1 MNKVLKG
8 LVAVVSTA
16 AMAIAGFAGVS
27 TAMAAETT
35 HTVTI
40 TPAKSGHTYEAYQIF
55 TGNLG
60 TDGSLGNVVW
70 GSGVDSA
77 KLAASTDTLL
87 KDKSAADVSTA
98 LATHA
103 DNSTQAKAYA
113 TAFSGVLSTTHTD
126 SRAFSSAGNGSYTIS
141 GLEDGYYLIQ
151 DKAGTLSGQNDAYTS
166 FILKIIGDDV
176 TVAPKSTQPTVD
188 KKVQDEPADAEQGA
202 TDGWGDTADHDINE
216 SFKFKPD
223 ASIPAEANLADYKTY
238 KVKFNDTMSKGVT
251 FESIESVT
259 VNGNDGTAAK
269 SWPLTGTDYDATTPT
284 PYDATTPT
292 PAGDGTQ
299 SWSLTIDDVIAKCAG
314 IKIAQGFTVEVIYK
328 AHLNENATVNDA
340 SGSTDNKNSVN
351 LEYSNNP
358 NAEGLGKTEDKTVYV
373 FTFAITNKKVIDN
386 EDGEPLAGA
395 GFKLYKDEGC
405 TQEYQLV
412 KDATL
417 NAYRP
422 VKGGETAEEM
432 KSSTEG
438 TFPIKGL
445 DAGTYYLKETTT
457 PKGYTTA
464 AVKTITI
471 KATHTIS
478 GGLPNVVLS
487 SDSTLD
493 NKIVDKKGNT
503 LPSTGGMGTTIL
515 YAAGAAIV
523 LVAAFGIVFAVR
535 RRNAR

>member
-27 TAMAAETT
+27 TAMAAGTT

-70 GSGVDSA
+70 GSGVDSD

-98 LATHA
+98 LATNA

-126 SRAFSSAGNGSYTIS
+126 SGAFSSAGNGSYTIS

-188 KKVQDEPADAEQGA
+188 KKIQDETGDAEAGA
-202 TDGWGDTADHDINE
+202 TEGWGNTADHDINE
-216 SFKFKPD
+216 SFQFKLD
-223 ASIPAEANLADYKTY
+223 ATIPAEANLADYKTY

-251 FESIESVT
+251 FESIASVK
-259 VNGNDGTAAK
+259 VNGNNGTAAK
-269 SWPLTGTDYDATTPT
+269 TWTLANTDYTATTP
-284 PYDATTPT
+284 AT
-292 PAGDGTQ
+292 AEDGTQ
-299 SWSLTIDDVIAKCAG
+299 SWSLTIDDVIAKCEG
-314 IKIAQGFTVEVIYK
+314 IKIAQGFTVEVIYN
-328 AHLNENATVNDA
+328 AHLNEKATINNA
-340 SGSTDNKNSVN
+340 SGTTDNKNSVN

-358 NAEGLGKTEDKTVYV
+358 NADGTGKTKDETVYA
-373 FTFAITNKKVIDN
+373 FTFGITNKKVIDSV
-386 EDGEPLAGA
+386 DGDALAGA
-395 GFKLYKDEGC
+395 GFKLYTDERC
-405 TQEYQLV
+405 TQEYKLV
-412 KDATL
+412 KDDTL
-417 NAYRP
+417 GAYRP
-422 VKGGETAEEM
+422 AKADETAVEM
-432 KSSTEG
+432 KSAADG

-457 PKGYTTA
+457 PAGYTTA
-464 AVKTITI
+464 EVTTI
-471 KATHTIS
+471 KIDATHSIDN
-478 GGLPNVVLS
+478 GGNPQVTLS
-487 SDSTLD
+487 QDSTLD
-493 NKIVDKKGNT
+493 NKIVDKKGSN

>member
-8 LVAVVSTA
+8 LVAVTASA
-16 AMAIAGFAGVS
+16 AMAVAGFAGVS
-27 TAMAAETT
+27 TAMATETT

-70 GSGVDSA
+70 GSGVDSD
-77 KLAASTDTLL
+77 KLAASTDTRL

-98 LATHA
+98 LATNA

-126 SRAFSSAGNGSYTIS
+126 SGAFSSAGNGSYTIS

-151 DKAGTLSGQNDAYTS
+151 DKAGTLTGKNDAYTS
-166 FILKIIGDDV
+166 FILKIIGDNV

-188 KKVQDEPADAEQGA
+188 KKVQDETADAEQGA
-202 TDGWGDTADHDINE
+202 TDGWGGTADHDINE
-216 SFKFKPD
+216 SFKFKLD
-223 ASIPAEANLADYKTY
+223 ATIPAEANLADYETY

-251 FESIESVT
+251 FESIASVK
-259 VNGNDGTAAK
+259 VNGNNGTAAK
-269 SWPLTGTDYDATTPT
+269 TWTLANNDYTATI
-284 PYDATTPT
+284 
-292 PAGDGTQ
+292 PAAAEDGTQ
-299 SWSLTIDDVIAKCAG
+299 SWSLTIDDVIAKCEG
-314 IKIAQGFTVEVIYK
+314 IKIAQGFTVEVIYN
-328 AHLNENATVNDA
+328 AHLNEEATINNA
-340 SGSTDNKNSVN
+340 SGTTDNKNSVN

-358 NAEGLGKTEDKTVYV
+358 NAAGLGKTDDKTVYV
-373 FTFAITNKKVIDN
+373 FTFAITNKKVIGN

-422 VKGGETAEEM
+422 VKSGETAEEM
-432 KSSTEG
+432 KSSPDG

-478 GGLPNVVLS
+478 GVLPNVVLS
-487 SDSTLD
+487 ADSTLD

-523 LVAAFGIVFAVR
+523 LVAAFGIAFAVR

>member
-16 AMAIAGFAGVS
+16 AMAVAGFAGAS
-27 TAMAAETT
+27 TAMAAEGT

-40 TPAKSGHTYEAYQIF
+40 SPAKSGHTYEAYQIF

-60 TDGSLGNVVW
+60 ADGSLGNVVW
-70 GSGVDSA
+70 GSGIDQS
-77 KLAASTDTLL
+77 KLAAEGTDALIKDKDAATVSQNLAAKSSDSTD
-87 KDKSAADVSTA
+87 
-98 LATHA
+98 
-103 DNSTQAKAYA
+103 AKAYA

-126 SRAFSSAGNGSYTIS
+126 SSDFVSTGVGSYTIS
-141 GLEDGYYLIQ
+141 GLSDGYYLIQ
-151 DKAGTLSGQNDAYTS
+151 DKAGTLNEKNDAYTS
-166 FILKIIGDDV
+166 FILKIIGADV

-188 KKVQDEPADAEQGA
+188 KKIQDETGDAEAGA
-202 TDGWGDTADHDINE
+202 TEGWGNTADHDINE
-216 SFKFKPD
+216 SFQFKLD
-223 ASIPAEANLADYKTY
+223 ATIPAEANLADYKTY

-251 FESIESVT
+251 FESIASVK
-259 VNGNDGTAAK
+259 VNGNNGTAART
-269 SWPLTGTDYDATTPT
+269 WTLANTDYTATI
-284 PYDATTPT
+284 
-292 PAGDGTQ
+292 PAAAEDGTQ
-299 SWSLTIDDVIAKCAG
+299 SWSLTIDDVIAKCEG
-314 IKIAQGFTVEVIYK
+314 IKIAQGFTVEVIYN

-340 SGSTDNKNSVN
+340 NGSTDNKNSVN

-358 NAEGLGKTEDKTVYV
+358 NAEGLGKTKDKTVYV
-373 FTFAITNKKVIDN
+373 FTFAITNKKVIGN
-386 EDGEPLAGA
+386 EDGEPLADA
-395 GFKLYKDEGC
+395 GFKLYKDEDC

-422 VKGGETAEEM
+422 VKDGETAEEM
-432 KSSTEG
+432 KSSADG

-478 GGLPNVVLS
+478 GDLPNVVLS
-487 SDSTLD
+487 SESTLD

-523 LVAAFGIVFAVR
+523 LVAAFGIAFAVR

>member
-8 LVAVVSTA
+8 LVAVAATA
-16 AMAIAGFAGVS
+16 AMAVAGFAGAS
-27 TAMAAETT
+27 TAMAAEGT

-40 TPAKSGHTYEAYQIF
+40 SPAKSGHTYEAYQIF

-60 TDGSLGNVVW
+60 ADGSLGNVVW
-70 GSGVDSA
+70 GSGIDQSKLSDEGTDALIKGKDAATVSQN
-77 KLAASTDTLL
+77 LAAKSSDSTD
-87 KDKSAADVSTA
+87 
-98 LATHA
+98 
-103 DNSTQAKAYA
+103 AKAYA

-126 SRAFSSAGNGSYTIS
+126 SSDFVSTGAGSYTIS
-141 GLEDGYYLIQ
+141 GLSDGYYLIQ
-151 DKAGTLSGQNDAYTS
+151 DKAGTLNEKNDAYTS
-166 FILKIIGDDV
+166 FILQIIGKDV

-188 KKVQDEPADAEQGA
+188 KKIQDEPDDAEADA
-202 TDGWGDTADHDINE
+202 TNGWGNTADHDINE
-216 SFKFKPD
+216 SFQFKLD
-223 ASIPAEANLADYKTY
+223 ATIPAEANLADYKTY

-251 FESIESVT
+251 FESIASVK
-259 VNGNDGTAAK
+259 VNGNDGTGAK
-269 SWPLTGTDYDATTPT
+269 TWTLADTDYAATTPT
-284 PYDATTPT
+284 A
-292 PAGDGTQ
+292 AGNGMQ
-299 SWSLTIDDVIAKCAG
+299 SWSLTIDDVIARCEG
-314 IKIAQGFTVEVIYK
+314 IKIAQGFTVEVIYN
-328 AHLNENATVNDA
+328 AHLNEKATVNDA
-340 SGSTDNKNSVN
+340 SGSTDNENSVN

-395 GFKLYKDEGC
+395 GFKLYTDEDC

-432 KSSTEG
+432 KSSADG

-464 AVKTITI
+464 AVKTIKI
-471 KATHTIS
+471 GATHSINES
-478 GGLPNVVLS
+478 GNPQVTLS

-493 NKIVDKKGNT
+493 NKIVDKKGST
-503 LPSTGGMGTTIL
+503 LPSTGGMGTVLL
-515 YAAGAAIV
+515 YVAGIAVFVLAGAT
-523 LVAAFGIVFAVR
+523 LVMALR
-535 RRNAR
+535 RRNA